1 MLFNCS
7 TNNAACQNRVVVPA
21 AAGTPVG
28 SPTCAP
34 AVICDYWRYRTYET
48 IVPLRNAIYAATHPM
63 KTPPPSGAFR
73 SRQRGIALFVA
84 LIGMV
89 LLSLAGIA
97 LVRSVD
103 TTSAVAS
110 NIAFRQASVGPIS
123 RPSRTPIYNLFKA
136 PAASRIGQTGHNP
149 ARGYYALLQP
159 GEYAQW
165 RAGRPRRRLRNDVG
179 EICRGAGLPA
189 AVVDINTKM
198 EVRSVIERVCTNAA
212 VGPTWPV
219 SIGTCDT
226 LPPKVSPAGTDN
238 KYKPI
243 PLPPIPNFRVTVRVD
258 LPNSNTV
265 SHAQA
270 FLR

>member
-1 MLFNCS
+1 
-7 TNNAACQNRVVVPA
+7 
-21 AAGTPVG
+21 
-28 SPTCAP
+28 
-34 AVICDYWRYRTYET
+34 
-48 IVPLRNAIYAATHPM
+48 M
-63 KTPPPSGAFR
+63 KTPPSSGAFR

-123 RPSRTPIYNLFKA
+123 RAIEDAVYNLFKA
-136 PAASRIGQTGHNP
+136 PLALRIGQTGHNP

-159 GEYAQW
+159 GELPNGVPDVLAGDYATMS
-165 RAGRPRRRLRNDVG
+165 AKYAA
-179 EICRGAGLPA
+179 AGLPA

-212 VGPTWPV
+212 VR
-219 SIGTCDT
+219 SHLARLD
-226 LPPKVSPAGTDN
+226 
-238 KYKPI
+238 
-243 PLPPIPNFRVTVRVD
+243 RHVR
-258 LPNSNTV
+258 
-265 SHAQA
+265 HAA
-270 FLR
+270 TEGFASRY

>member
-1 MLFNCS
+1 
-7 TNNAACQNRVVVPA
+7 
-21 AAGTPVG
+21 
-28 SPTCAP
+28 
-34 AVICDYWRYRTYET
+34 
-48 IVPLRNAIYAATHPM
+48 M
-63 KTPPPSGAFR
+63 KTSLPSGTVR

-103 TTSAVAS
+103 TTSSVAT
-110 NIAFRQASVGPIS
+110 NIAFRQASVGPVSNAIENAV
-123 RPSRTPIYNLFKA
+123 YNMFKA
-136 PAASRIGQTGHNP
+136 PVALRIGQNVHN
-149 ARGYYALLQP
+149 AGRGYYALLQDAEKP
-159 GEYAQW
+159 NGVPDVLAGDYATMS
-165 RAGRPRRRLRNDVG
+165 AKYAA
-179 EICRGAGLPA
+179 AGLPA

-198 EVRSVIERVCTNAA
+198 EVRSVIERVCYRGA
-212 VGPTWPV
+212 VPPPAPWPV

>member
-1 MLFNCS
+1 
-7 TNNAACQNRVVVPA
+7 
-21 AAGTPVG
+21 
-28 SPTCAP
+28 
-34 AVICDYWRYRTYET
+34 
-48 IVPLRNAIYAATHPM
+48 M
-63 KTPPPSGAFR
+63 KTPLPSGTVR

-103 TTSAVAS
+103 TTSAVAT

-123 RPSRTPIYNLFKA
+123 RAIEDAIYNLFKA
-136 PAASRIGQTGHNP
+136 PPALRIGQTGHNP

-159 GEYAQW
+159 LEKPNGVPDVLAGDYATMS
-165 RAGRPRRRLRNDVG
+165 AKYAA
-179 EICRGAGLPA
+179 AGLPA
-189 AVVDINTKM
+189 AVVDINTMM
-198 EVRSVIERVCTNAA
+198 EVRSVIERVCSDAA
-212 VGPTWPV
+212 AGPTWPV

>member
-1 MLFNCS
+1 
-7 TNNAACQNRVVVPA
+7 
-21 AAGTPVG
+21 
-28 SPTCAP
+28 
-34 AVICDYWRYRTYET
+34 
-48 IVPLRNAIYAATHPM
+48 M
-63 KTPPPSGAFR
+63 KTSLPSGTVR

-103 TTSAVAS
+103 TTSSVAT

-123 RPSRTPIYNLFKA
+123 KAIEDAVYNVFKA
-136 PAASRIGQTGHNP
+136 PVALRIGQTVHNP
-149 ARGYYALLQP
+149 GRGYYALLQP
-159 GEYAQW
+159 LEKPNGVPDVLAGDYATMS
-165 RAGRPRRRLRNDVG
+165 AKYAA
-179 EICRGAGLPA
+179 AGLPA

-198 EVRSVIERVCTNAA
+198 EVRSVIERVCSDA
-212 VGPTWPV
+212 VIPPPGPWPV
-219 SIGTCDT
+219 SIGRCDT

>member
-1 MLFNCS
+1 
-7 TNNAACQNRVVVPA
+7 
-21 AAGTPVG
+21 
-28 SPTCAP
+28 
-34 AVICDYWRYRTYET
+34 
-48 IVPLRNAIYAATHPM
+48 M
-63 KTPPPSGAFR
+63 KTSLPSGTVR
-73 SRQRGIALFVA
+73 GHQRGIALFVA

-103 TTSAVAS
+103 TTSSVAT
-110 NIAFRQASVGPIS
+110 NIAFRQASVGPVSKAIEDA
-123 RPSRTPIYNLFKA
+123 IYNMFKA
-136 PAASRIGQTGHNP
+136 PVALRIAQTVHNP
-149 ARGYYALLQP
+149 GRGYYALLQP
-159 GEYAQW
+159 LEKPNGVPDVLAGDYATMS
-165 RAGRPRRRLRNDVG
+165 AKYAA
-179 EICRGAGLPA
+179 AGLPA

-198 EVRSVIERVCTNAA
+198 EVRSVIERVCSDA
-212 VGPTWPV
+212 VIPAPGPWPV
-219 SIGTCDT
+219 SIGRCDT

>member
-1 MLFNCS
+1 
-7 TNNAACQNRVVVPA
+7 
-21 AAGTPVG
+21 
-28 SPTCAP
+28 
-34 AVICDYWRYRTYET
+34 
-48 IVPLRNAIYAATHPM
+48 M
-63 KTPPPSGAFR
+63 KTSLPSGTAR

-103 TTSAVAS
+103 TTSSVAT
-110 NIAFRQASVGPIS
+110 NIAFRQASVGPVSNAIENAV
-123 RPSRTPIYNLFKA
+123 YNMFKA
-136 PAASRIGQTGHNP
+136 PVALRIGQNVHNP

-159 GEYAQW
+159 LEKPNGVPDVLAGDYATMS
-165 RAGRPRRRLRNDVG
+165 AKYAA
-179 EICRGAGLPA
+179 AGLPA

-198 EVRSVIERVCTNAA
+198 EVRSVIERVCSDA
-212 VGPTWPV
+212 VIPAPGPWPV
-219 SIGTCDT
+219 SIGRCDT

>member
-1 MLFNCS
+1 
-7 TNNAACQNRVVVPA
+7 
-21 AAGTPVG
+21 
-28 SPTCAP
+28 
-34 AVICDYWRYRTYET
+34 
-48 IVPLRNAIYAATHPM
+48 M
-63 KTPPPSGAFR
+63 KTPFPSGSVR

-103 TTSAVAS
+103 TTSSVAT
-110 NIAFRQASVGPIS
+110 NIAFRQASVGPVSKAIEDA
-123 RPSRTPIYNLFKA
+123 IYNMFKA
-136 PAASRIGQTGHNP
+136 PLAPVNLRIPQTAHNP

-159 GEYAQW
+159 GEKPNGVPDVLAGDYLTMSAKYA
-165 RAGRPRRRLRNDVG
+165 A
-179 EICRGAGLPA
+179 AGLPA

-198 EVRSVIERVCTNAA
+198 EVRSVIERVCSDAA
-212 VGPTWPV
+212 AGPTWPV

>member
-1 MLFNCS
+1 
-7 TNNAACQNRVVVPA
+7 
-21 AAGTPVG
+21 
-28 SPTCAP
+28 
-34 AVICDYWRYRTYET
+34 
-48 IVPLRNAIYAATHPM
+48 M
-63 KTPPPSGAFR
+63 KTSLRSGTVR

-103 TTSAVAS
+103 TTSAVAP
-110 NIAFRQASVGPIS
+110 NIAFRQASVGPVNRAIEDAIAS
-123 RPSRTPIYNLFKA
+123 LFKGPVA
-136 PAASRIGQTGHNP
+136 LRIGQNKLQDADIPG
-149 ARGYYALLQP
+149 RGYYALLQP
-159 GEYAQW
+159 LEKPNGVPDVLAGDYATMS
-165 RAGRPRRRLRNDVG
+165 AKYAA
-179 EICRGAGLPA
+179 AGLPA

-198 EVRSVIERVCTNAA
+198 EVRSVIERVCSDA
-212 VGPTWPV
+212 VIPAPGPWPV
-219 SIGTCDT
+219 TIGRCDT

>member
-1 MLFNCS
+1 
-7 TNNAACQNRVVVPA
+7 
-21 AAGTPVG
+21 
-28 SPTCAP
+28 
-34 AVICDYWRYRTYET
+34 
-48 IVPLRNAIYAATHPM
+48 M
-63 KTPPPSGAFR
+63 KTPPSSGAFR

-123 RPSRTPIYNLFKA
+123 RAIEDAVYNLFKA
-136 PAASRIGQTGHNP
+136 PLALRIGQTGHNP

-159 GEYAQW
+159 GELPNGVPDVLAGDYATMS
-165 RAGRPRRRLRNDVG
+165 AKYAA
-179 EICRGAGLPA
+179 AGLPA

-243 PLPPIPNFRVTVRVD
+243 PLPPIPNFRLTVRVD